1 MIIYYSA
8 TGNCKYVA
16 KKIADKTRDIA
27 VSMIGHDDSIYLK
40 KGESLGIVVPVHFW
54 GLPTF
59 VTEFLSETDIKSEDE
74 NPYIFLIATFGSSP
88 GYCCGYLADL
98 IESKSFGVSAKF
110 SILMV
115 DTWTPV
121 FNLSNED
128 KINKKTLKSDK
139 QIGDVI
145 SKIERKE
152 PGDFVKR
159 KLPKFVCDIFRKIT
173 TSYRKTSHLNVDDK
187 CIGCGLCRKSC
198 PVKAIDLQMK
208 KPVWIKN
215 ECVMCLRCLHLCPN
229 FAIQYDN
236 KTQNHGQYLNPHI
249 SSLD

>member
-27 VSMIGHDDSIYLK
+27 VSMIGHNDSIYLK

-54 GLPTF
+54 GLPAF
-59 VTEFLSETDIKSEDE
+59 VTEFLSGTDIKSEDE

-98 IESKSFGVSAKF
+98 IESKGFGVSAKF

-115 DTWTPV
+115 DTWTLV

-152 PGDFVKR
+152 QGDFVKR

-187 CIGCGLCRKSC
+187 CVGCGLCRKSC

-208 KPVWIKN
+208 KPVWVKN
-215 ECVMCLRCLHLCPN
+215 ECVMCLRCLHLCPK